1 MAKFQKYLFS
11 EKLIPAL
18 IKSRPNRFI
27 MMVELDGKVEKCHCP
42 STGRIGNME
51 FKDVPCLLSKSNN
64 SKRKTSYTVEAFS
77 PARGKW
83 VGINQTKVNTYLEFF
98 FKHNL
103 FPKMFSVKT
112 LKREVKLL
120 NSRIDFLINDN
131 CYLEV
136 KTPLIHL
143 PFGNSTKKSGVF
155 NSFERLVRH
164 FKEISLQ
171 IKKGQRAIVVLC
183 YLYDAKPFQVP
194 DVSNNKIIRPVRRST
209 NRGLEHWQIN
219 LKIDSSG
226 VSLLDYFPLKI
237 F

>member
-1 MAKFQKYLFS
+1 MKKYLFP

-27 MMVELDGKVEKCHCP
+27 MLVEINGKLEKCHCP

-51 FKDVPCLLSKSNN
+51 FKDVPCLLSKSDNP
-64 SKRKTSYTVEAFS
+64 KRKTSYTVEAFA
-77 PARGKW
+77 PEKKKW
-83 VGINQTKVNTYLEFF
+83 VGINQTKANAYLEFF
-98 FKHNL
+98 FQNNL
-103 FPKMFSVKT
+103 FPKMISVKNIQ
-112 LKREVKLL
+112 REVKLM
-120 NSRIDFLINDN
+120 NSRIDFLLNDN

-143 PFGNSTKKSGVF
+143 PFGNSQKKLGAF

-164 FKEISLQ
+164 FQEISLQ
-171 IKKGQRAIVVLC
+171 IKKGQRAIVLLC
-183 YLYDAKPFQVP
+183 YIYPAEPFQVP
-194 DVSNNKIIRPVRRST
+194 NVSNEKIIKPVKKST
-209 NRGLEHWQIN
+209 ARGLEHWQVN
-219 LKIDSSG
+219 LRIDEEG